1 MKNVI
6 ITQEQLN
13 KLVNVVKENDISKD
27 SMAKKQLYTI
37 AILAHKMW
45 ESMDDNEELED
56 WQEIKIAQCEQS
68 IIAVAKDFMYDEF
81 VDGDDD
87 GSGGMDKLNFDDLVI
102 GKK

>member
-1 MKNVI
+1 
-6 ITQEQLN
+6 
-13 KLVNVVKENDISKD
+13 
-27 SMAKKQLYTI
+27 MAKKQLYTI

-56 WQEIKIAQCEQS
+56 WQESKIAQCEQS

-81 VDGDDD
+81 VDGDD

>member
-1 MKNVI
+1 
-6 ITQEQLN
+6 
-13 KLVNVVKENDISKD
+13 
-27 SMAKKQLYTI
+27 
-37 AILAHKMW
+37 
-45 ESMDDNEELED
+45 MDDNEELED
-56 WQEIKIAQCEQS
+56 WQESKIAQCEQS